1 MRLESSQ
8 RNRRELVGDQMRN
21 DGHCNTT
28 PSDGAKTRVV
38 NFFLFGGLWKSPN
51 LICEWLRH
59 GFARCNGLIE
69 GIGFVSVANFIKSY

>member
-1 MRLESSQ
+1 ME

-38 NFFLFGGLWKSPN
+38 NSVLLFRGLCKSPN

-59 GFARCNGLIE
+59 GFARCNGLLE
-69 GIGFVSVANFIKSY
+69 GIGFVFVANFIKSY

>member
-38 NFFLFGGLWKSPN
+38 NFFSFFGALQISKPH
-51 LICEWLRH
+51 LRVVEIWL
-59 GFARCNGLIE
+59 CQM
-69 GIGFVSVANFIKSY
+69 